1 MLDMFKP
8 SPRLTQT
15 LRAPS
20 FGRRGLQ
27 EDSNDVSADDI
38 WRGVAALHK
47 LSHEAREDETA
58 RTACL
63 FYALRHFHPS
73 DTIDRVVE
81 MTDRRIQAFQRLMGE
96 TPDLLDDEEI
106 DATLEDAVYATIAR
120 TPLLISNG
128 VARFDARQFR
138 GRLPASLDREINAR
152 NQAHRLRA
160 ADREQLYLSM
170 LH

>member
-15 LRAPS
+15 LRTS
-20 FGRRGLQ
+20 GFGRRGLQ
-27 EDSNDVSADDI
+27 EDSSDVSADDI

-47 LSHEAREDETA
+47 LSHEARDDA
-58 RTACL
+58 AVRVACL
-63 FYALRHFHPS
+63 FYALRHFHPA
-73 DTIDRVVE
+73 DAIDQIVE
-81 MTDRRIQAFQRLMGE
+81 ITDRRIQAFQRLMGE

-120 TPLLISNG
+120 TPLLVVDG

-138 GRLPASLDREINAR
+138 ARLPASLDREINAR
-152 NQAHRLRA
+152 NRAHRLRA